1 MDQDQSV
8 PFESPRQKRV
18 PSVFILVAISMV
30 APAGINIIA
39 PSLSA
44 FVDVFDTDY
53 GRVQLALSL
62 FLVAI
67 AFSQLVLGPLSDF
80 FGRRPI
86 ILIGML
92 ISMVGSVICIFSPTI
107 EIFITGRI
115 LQGMGACTGI
125 ALART
130 IIRDLYTRDKAAS
143 MIGYVTMAMTVS
155 PMAVPYIGGL
165 LQENVAWWGS
175 SLFML
180 VLAAVVF
187 VGAFINLHET
197 NPYLGKKTSIRQLS
211 GNYNSLLREKR
222 FIAFAIT
229 CGFSSAAYFAFMG
242 GAPLLSDKVL
252 GLTPTGYGLYFIMIA
267 AGYGFGNFL
276 SGRFAQRQ
284 GIVRMIMTGCFINIC
299 GILLVAAL
307 FSAGYVHPASLFVP
321 CFISSIANGLTLP
334 STIAGAVSIK
344 PEIAGTA
351 SGAIGFTQIGFGA
364 IAATLTAE
372 WLNIHLSIWP
382 MVIVMIG
389 SGVLALL
396 CGLWVKKLER
406 IENHTV
412 APIAPAAK
420 P

>member
-1 MDQDQSV
+1 MTDYNT
-8 PFESPRQKRV
+8 PQKPV
-18 PSVFILVAISMV
+18 PSIFILVAISMV

-39 PSLSA
+39 PSLPA

-53 GRVQLALSL
+53 GTVQLALSL

-92 ISMVGSVICIFSPTI
+92 VSMVGSAICIFSSTI
-107 EIFITGRI
+107 EIFIAGRL
-115 LQGMGACTGI
+115 LQGVGACSGI

-130 IIRDLYTRDKAAS
+130 IIRDLYKRDKAAS

-175 SLFML
+175 SVFML
-180 VLAAVVF
+180 ALAFIVF
-187 VGAFINLHET
+187 IGSFINLHET
-197 NPYLGKKTSIRQLS
+197 NAYLGKKTNINQLS
-211 GNYNSLLREKR
+211 QNYRALISEKR

-242 GAPLLSDKVL
+242 GAPLLSDQIL
-252 GLTPTGYGLYFIMIA
+252 GLTPTGYGLYFIFIA
-267 AGYGFGNFL
+267 AGYGLGNFL
-276 SGRFAQRQ
+276 SGRFAERQ
-284 GIVRMIMTGCFINIC
+284 GVVRMIMTGCFVNLS
-299 GILLVAAL
+299 GILLVATL
-307 FSAGYVHPASLFVP
+307 FSAGYVHPASLFIP
-321 CFISSIANGLTLP
+321 CFISSVANGMTLP

-351 SGAIGFTQIGFGA
+351 SGVIGFIQIGFGA
-364 IAATLTAE
+364 VAATLTAE
-372 WLNIHLSIWP
+372 WLNIHLSVWP
-382 MVIVMIG
+382 MIFIMIATG
-389 SGVLALL
+389 IMALL
-396 CGLWVKKLER
+396 CGHWVKKLEH
-406 IENHTV
+406 IENQTT
-412 APIAPAAK
+412 AKIAPAAK